1 MLNYANK
8 SSFIFCFFGG
18 AVTIMLLLYKYLNLT
33 FPENPVL
40 LLSHSH
46 GKVDGLAAAKKLV
59 ENLIQT
65 VSQLQVHTKCMY
77 KAWDHQVL
85 SCGGKKV

>member
-1 MLNYANK
+1 MWNYANK
-8 SSFIFCFFGG
+8 SSLIFCFFDG
-18 AVTIMLLLYKYLNLT
+18 AVTIMLLLYRYVNT
-33 FPENPVL
+33 FHKISVL

-77 KAWDHQVL
+77 KAWDH
-85 SCGGKKV
+85 